1 MNAEID
7 NFPVSQLQSRY
18 SIGKQAVYNRLDALD
33 IKPFKEGN
41 RSYITAMQ
49 LRSLDELH
57 QHIAAGGTMAD
68 FSAKKALGERV
79 DSQLDMVE
87 SQLDIVDK
95 PSLPTQAA
103 NLGELV
109 KAIAQAVQPPADPLH
124 YMDVLERAAE
134 KGWLLTTAEVKQL
147 ISVKPKTS
155 KGEKVYK
162 RGCWLFQKAGKIGAQ
177 TAWRVSKSVNEAD
190 N

>member
-18 SIGKQAVYNRLDALD
+18 SIGKQAVYNRLDALG

-68 FSAKKALGERV
+68 FSAKKALSQRV
-79 DSQLDMVE
+79 D

-95 PSLPTQAA
+95 PSLPPVAA
-103 NLGELV
+103 YFGELV
-109 KAIAQAVQPPADPLH
+109 KAIATAIQPPADPLH

-134 KGWLLTTAEVKQL
+134 KGWLLTTAEVRQL

-162 RGCWLFQKAGKIGAQ
+162 RGCWLFQKAGKIGSQ

>member
-18 SIGKQAVYNRLDALD
+18 SIGKQAVYNRLDALG

-68 FSAKKALGERV
+68 FSAKKALSQRV
-79 DSQLDMVE
+79 D

-103 NLGELV
+103 NFGELV
-109 KAIAQAVQPPADPLH
+109 KAIATAIQPAADPLH
-124 YMDVLERAAE
+124 YMDILERAAE
-134 KGWLLTTAEVKQL
+134 KGWLLTTAEVRQL
-147 ISVKPKTS
+147 ISAKPKTS

-162 RGCWLFQKAGKIGAQ
+162 RGCWLFQKAGKIGSQ

>member
-18 SIGKQAVYNRLDALD
+18 SIGKQAVYNRLDALG

-49 LRSLDELH
+49 LRLLDELH

-68 FSAKKALGERV
+68 FSADKASPADTV
-79 DSQLDMVE
+79 DIVSSQLDTVE
-87 SQLDIVDK
+87 TSIT
-95 PSLPTQAA
+95 PSAAA
-103 NLGELV
+103 NFGELV
-109 KAIAQAVQPPADPLH
+109 KAIATAIQPPADPLH

-134 KGWLLTTAEVKQL
+134 KDWLLTTAEVKQL

-162 RGCWLFQKAGKIGAQ
+162 RGCWLFQKAGKIGSK
-177 TAWRVSKSVNEAD
+177 TAWKVSKSVNEAD